1 MNRPTIP
8 DLAAA
13 AGVSVATVNRVLSG
27 TGTVRQSTA
36 QGVVDAAQQ
45 IGFYGL
51 RALQHRIATSARQV
65 FKFGIV
71 LQSPHRSFTEMLA
84 SNLERAGS
92 ESAEG
97 DVRLTIEVVEDLSPE
112 RVVSIMNALS
122 SDADAL
128 AIVAPDHPIVS
139 ETIDRLGDKG
149 MPVVDLIS
157 PISARVPVG
166 YVGLDSWKVER
177 ASAWA
182 LANTSRRPGKLAI
195 LIGTHRFRNHDLNKS
210 GFRSYFREN
219 EGEFVILE
227 SISTFESDAI
237 AREVTEKLLRDHPDS
252 CGIAIFCGG
261 VSGVLAALRSRKSTQ
276 AIRAVSYDLF
286 DSTIAGLVDHTLTMV
301 IAHPYERVAR
311 EAIAT
316 LVRTRRN
323 AEPQAVGQ
331 SVHVPFELHT
341 VETI

>member
-1 MNRPTIP
+1 VNRPTIP

-27 TGTVRQSTA
+27 AGTVRQSTA
-36 QGVVDAAQQ
+36 QRVVDAAQQ

-51 RALQHRIATSARQV
+51 RALQHRVATSARQV
-65 FKFGIV
+65 FRFGIV
-71 LQSPHRSFTEMLA
+71 LQSPHRSFTETLA
-84 SNLERAGS
+84 ANLERAAA
-92 ESAEG
+92 ESSEG
-97 DVRLTIEVVEDLSPE
+97 DVRLTIEVIEDLSPE
-112 RVVSIMNALS
+112 RVVSVMNALS
-122 SDADAL
+122 THADAL
-128 AIVAPDHPIVS
+128 AVVAPDHPIVS
-139 ETIDRLGDKG
+139 ETIDRLAEKG
-149 MPVVDLIS
+149 VPVIGLIS

-166 YVGLDSWKVER
+166 YVGLDSWKVGR

-182 LANTSRRPGKLAI
+182 VANTCRRAGKLAI
-195 LIGTHRFRNHDLNKS
+195 LVGTHRFRNHDLNES

-227 SISTFESDAI
+227 PVSTFESDAI
-237 AREVTEKLLRDHPDS
+237 AREVTEKLLRDHPDL

-276 AIRAVSYDLF
+276 PISAVSYDLF

-301 IAHPYERVAR
+301 VAHPYDRVAR

-316 LVRTRRN
+316 LVRTQRN
-323 AEPQAVGQ
+323 GEPQAVGQ
-331 SVHVPFELHT
+331 SVHIHFELHT